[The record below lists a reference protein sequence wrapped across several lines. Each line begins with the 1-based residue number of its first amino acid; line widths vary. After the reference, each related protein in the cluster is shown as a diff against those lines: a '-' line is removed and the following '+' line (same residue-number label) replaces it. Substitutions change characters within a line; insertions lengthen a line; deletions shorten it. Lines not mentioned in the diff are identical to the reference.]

1 MSPLPNTLEDYA
13 AKLPALLLLQR
24 LGYSYLTPDAATEL
38 RRGKTSEPLLRQV
51 LLETLQARE
60 FVWKGR
66 RRKLSSNAVAD
77 IIRRFAAPPMVDG
90 LLAAS
95 ETLYQHLTLGVT
107 VTEFVDGATA
117 SVTIP
122 LIDWDQPERNV
133 FHVTDEYPMQNSAG
147 TGKRVPD
154 IVCFVNGIPLAIIE
168 AKRPDPHN
176 MNADMLAQAISQHVR
191 NQRLE
196 EIPALYAYA
205 QLLLA
210 VDSRDGRYGTTAT
223 PSKFWALWREEEIGD
238 DALKAIKNRLL
249 SSDEWAAQFSHRP
262 PEMGEYFREIEKPG
276 LTVSNQDKL
285 IVSLLRPDRLLTLAR
300 RFLVYDKVK
309 GKLVARYQQFFGVR
323 RLAER
328 VQQRTPSGGRQGGVI
343 WHTTGSGKSLTMVLL
358 AKALILEPALRQ
370 CRFIVVTDRVD
381 LEQQLAREFVNTG
394 AFGTARKLDEVKATT
409 GSQLAKRIGTG
420 NDRILFSI
428 IDKFRTATKLEACKN
443 PSDDL
448 IVLVDEGHRSH
459 GGETHERMR
468 QALPNAAYVAFT
480 GTPLLKDEKTAQRFG
495 GIVHA
500 YPMQQA
506 VKDKAVSP
514 LLYEE
519 RRPDLVIND
528 EAVDAWFDRIAL
540 GLTDQQ
546 RADLK
551 KKYGKAGAVHGADG
565 RIELIAYDLS
575 LHFRAN
581 VTNGMKA
588 LLATD
593 SKRSALRYKRYLD
606 EIGMVSSA
614 VVISAPDTREN
625 HETIDDDSMPEIQ
638 RWWKEHVGGRGEKAY
653 TEDVKTR
660 FKQSDDPQLLIV
672 VDKLLTGYDEPRCS
686 VLYIDKP
693 LKQHNLI
700 QAIARV
706 NRLHDAKEHGLL
718 VDYRGI
724 LKELDM
730 TIDAYRQMQEQSE
743 SGYDANDLQ
752 GLYAQV
758 SAEYKQLP
766 RLHKAVWAF
775 FSGVKNKGDQEQYR
789 QVLMPKFAKD
799 DNGESYDTRAKL
811 RDEFEDALRAFANC
825 LQVALGSAG
834 IYQDSAFSEADIETY
849 KRDIEFFE
857 RLRRIARNDAG
868 LRVDYTAF
876 DARIKAMIDKHV
888 MGVGVAEPQ
897 AIYRIDK
904 AMEPEGEDDSDPSTW
919 SDDKARNQADL
930 IRARIKRTID
940 ETLDDDPYG
949 KKAFSELLNQ
959 AIEHA
964 ESLFDHPHKL
974 FALFRDT
981 EAQMQ
986 AGEVPGLPRELH
998 SEPYPAKYFGVL
1010 KLLLGEEFPDAGDAL
1025 DDYVAYAREID
1036 ITINRLVGE
1045 HSVNPVDLEKAV
1057 RKALLPG
1064 LFKRLGMERASQAVE
1079 QIIHV
1084 IRVGASKA

>member
-24 LGYSYLTPDAATEL
+24 LGYTYLTPDATLKL
-38 RRGKTSEPLLRQV
+38 RRGKASEPLLRDV
-51 LLETLQARE
+51 LLQTLQERE

-77 IIRRFAAPPMVDG
+77 IIRRVAAPPMVDG

-95 ETLYQHLTLGVT
+95 EILYQHLTLGIT
-107 VTEFVDGATA
+107 VTEFVEGQTA

-122 LIDWDQPERNV
+122 LIDWDQPGRNV
-133 FHVTDEYPMQNSAG
+133 FHVTDEFTMQNSAG
-147 TGKRVPD
+147 TGQRVPD
-154 IVCFVNGIPLAIIE
+154 VVCFVNGIPLAIIE

-176 MNADMLAQAISQHVR
+176 PKADMLGQAVSQHVR

-196 EIPALYAYA
+196 EVPALYGYA

-210 VDSRDGRYGTTAT
+210 VDSREGRYGTTGT
-223 PSKFWALWREEEIGD
+223 PSKFWALWREEEIS
-238 DALKAIKNRLL
+238 DAEFTEIKNRALAE
-249 SSDEWAAQFSHRP
+249 DERAAQFGHRP
-262 PEMGEYFREIEKPG
+262 SEMAGYFREIEQQG
-276 LTVSNQDKL
+276 LAVSGQDKL

-300 RFLVYDKVK
+300 RFVVYDRVK

-328 VQQRTPSGGRQGGVI
+328 VQQRTPDGGRQGGVI

-358 AKALILEPALRQ
+358 AKALILEPELRQ

-394 AFGTARKLDEVKATT
+394 AFGTARKLEDVKATT
-409 GSQLAKRIGTG
+409 GSQLAKRIGKG

-428 IDKFRTATKLEACKN
+428 VDKFRAATKLEDCKN
-443 PSDDL
+443 PSENL

-506 VKDKAVSP
+506 AEDKAVAP

-528 EAVDAWFDRIAL
+528 EAVDAWFDRLAM
-540 GLTDQQ
+540 GLTDEQ

-565 RIELIAYDLS
+565 RIELIAHDLS

-581 VTNGMKA
+581 VTNGLKA
-588 LLATD
+588 MLATD
-593 SKRSALRYKRYLD
+593 SKRSALRYKKYLD
-606 EIGMVSSA
+606 EIGLVTSA

-625 HETIDDDSMPEIQ
+625 HETIDDESLPEIQ
-638 RWWKEHVGGRGEKAY
+638 QWWKDHVGGRGEKAY

-660 FKQSDDPQLLIV
+660 FKQSDNPELLIV
-672 VDKLLTGYDEPRCS
+672 VDKLLTGYDEPRCA

-706 NRLHDAKEHGLL
+706 NRLHDAKEFGLL

-724 LKELDM
+724 LKELDV
-730 TIDAYRQMQEQSE
+730 TIDAYRQMQENSAG
-743 SGYDANDLQ
+743 GYDADDLV
-752 GLYAQV
+752 GLYSQV

-775 FSGVKNKGDQEQYR
+775 FSSVKNKGDQEQYR
-789 QVLMPKFAKD
+789 QVLMPKYAKD
-799 DNGESYDTRAKL
+799 ENDESYDTRAKL

-834 IYQDSAFSEADIETY
+834 IYQDTAFSEADIETY
-849 KRDIEFFE
+849 KRDLDFFN
-857 RLRRIARNDAG
+857 RLRRIARSDAG
-868 LRVDYTAF
+868 LRVDYTVF

-888 MGVGVAEPQ
+888 LGVGV
-897 AIYRIDK
+897 K
-904 AMEPEGEDDSDPSTW
+904 EPEGVYRLDQVLDPEIENDSDPESW
-919 SDDKARNQADL
+919 SEDKARNQADL

-940 ETLDDDPYG
+940 ETLDDDPFR
-949 KKAFSELLNQ
+949 KKAFSALLNE
-959 AIEHA
+959 AIEQA
-964 ESLFDHPHKL
+964 ESLFEHPHTM

-986 AGEVPGLPRELH
+986 AGEVPGLPPELRA
-998 SEPYPAKYFGVL
+998 EPYPAKYFGVI
-1010 KLLLGEEFPDAGDAL
+1010 KLVLDDEFPTADDAVAE
-1025 DDYVAYAREID
+1025 YVAYARELD
-1036 ITINRLVGE
+1036 ATISRLVGE

-1064 LFKRLGMERASQAVE
+1064 LFKRMGMERASQAVE

-1084 IRVGASKA
+1084 IRVGANQP